1 MANEQ
6 LEQFLAG
13 ETATVTEEP
22 KAPPRRGASSPTRP
36 KPEAKAEPAAK
47 AATAKPEPEDEA
59 DPPEALEGE
68 QVIPRRAY
76 EDERRKR
83 QDWKARAV
91 EAETKH
97 KELQRQFEDAQRR
110 ATAPPPQPQA
120 PPQPPPDP
128 ATNPRGF
135 AQHVVQ
141 QQQAALLNER
151 LNNCEMMLADKIGAE
166 KLYEYVSEF
175 RNLANADPTLFG
187 KLYSQPHPY
196 AWLTREVDRLRL
208 VRDVGDDPAAFRAR
222 SRPRRAH
229 SGSRR
234 PRRRRAPSPA
244 AGMQPSL
251 GHRPQRRRTHR
262 GGMDRRAEPRG
273 RAQRRPKPQ
282 AAKRRRRLSA
292 LLRRAVPPR
301 RRG

>member
-6 LEQFLAG
+6 LESFLKG
-13 ETATVTEEP
+13 ETATVTE
-22 KAPPRRGASSPTRP
+22 APPEAPPAAPEPPPEAAAP
-36 KPEAKAEPAAK
+36 KPEAKAEPTPK
-47 AATAKPEPEDEA
+47 AATAKSEPD
-59 DPPEALEGE
+59 DDGPPPKALEGE
-68 QVIPRRAY
+68 DVIPLRAY

-83 QDWKARAV
+83 NDWKARAV
-91 EAETKH
+91 EAETRH

-128 ATNPRGF
+128 AADPRGF
-135 AQHVVQ
+135 AQHLVQ

-151 LNNCEMMLADKIGAE
+151 LNNSEMMLADKIGAE
-166 KLYEYVSEF
+166 KLNEYVQEF

-208 VRDVGDDPAAFRAR
+208 VRDVGDDPAAFRAKIEAEA
-222 SRPRRAH
+222 RA
-229 SGSRR
+229 RWEQEAKAA
-234 PRRRRAPSPA
+234 PPAPSPA

-251 GHRPQRRRTHR
+251 GTARSVAGRTAGAWTGEPSLDDVLSVVQNR
-262 GGMDRRAEPRG
+262 KKPNGSGGSVRF
-273 RAQRRPKPQ
+273 
-282 AAKRRRRLSA
+282 
-292 LLRRAVPPR
+292 
-301 RRG
+301 

>member
-6 LEQFLAG
+6 LDSFLAS
-13 ETATVTEEP
+13 ETQAATPEPATREAPEPRQEAPEP
-22 KAPPRRGASSPTRP
+22 KAEAKTQPEP
-36 KPEAKAEPAAK
+36 KPPEDDAEPPQALDG
-47 AATAKPEPEDEA
+47 EP
-59 DPPEALEGE
+59 
-68 QVIPRRAY
+68 VIPRRAY

-128 ATNPRGF
+128 ATNPQGW

-151 LNNCEMMLADKIGAE
+151 LNNSEMMLSDKIGAE
-166 KLYEYVSEF
+166 KLSEYVAEF

-208 VRDVGDDPAAFRAR
+208 VRDVGDDPAAYREKILAEER
-222 SRPRRAH
+222 VKWEAEAKATP
-229 SGSRR
+229 
-234 PRRRRAPSPA
+234 APSPA

-251 GHRPQRRRTHR
+251 GTARSVAGRTAGSWTGEPSLDDVLAPIQNRKRPNGS
-262 GGMDRRAEPRG
+262 GGSVRY
-273 RAQRRPKPQ
+273 
-282 AAKRRRRLSA
+282 
-292 LLRRAVPPR
+292 
-301 RRG
+301 

>member
-1 MANEQ
+1 MAANEQ
-6 LEQFLAG
+6 LESFLAG
-13 ETATVTEEP
+13 ETATVTE
-22 KAPPRRGASSPTRP
+22 APPEAPQAAPEAPAP

-68 QVIPRRAY
+68 PVIPRRAY

-110 ATAPPPQPQA
+110 ATAPPQQPQA

-128 ATNPRGF
+128 ATNPQGW

-151 LNNCEMMLADKIGAE
+151 LNMSERMVRKEIGKE
-166 KLYEYVSEF
+166 KLNEYVNEF

-187 KLYSQPHPY
+187 KLYAQPDPY
-196 AWLTREVDRLRL
+196 DWLTSEVDRLRL
-208 VRDVGDDPAAFRAR
+208 VRDVGDDPAAFRAKIEAEA
-222 SRPRRAH
+222 RA
-229 SGSRR
+229 RWEQEAKAQ
-234 PRRRRAPSPA
+234 PAPSPA

-251 GHRPQRRRTHR
+251 GTARSVAGRTAGAWTGEPSLEDVLAPVQNRRNTNGSGQVRY
-262 GGMDRRAEPRG
+262 
-273 RAQRRPKPQ
+273 
-282 AAKRRRRLSA
+282 
-292 LLRRAVPPR
+292 
-301 RRG
+301 

>member
-1 MANEQ
+1 MAAANEQ
-6 LEQFLAG
+6 LESFLAG
-13 ETATVTEEP
+13 ETATVTE
-22 KAPPRRGASSPTRP
+22 APPEAPAPDKAT
-36 KPEAKAEPAAK
+36 PEAKAEPVAK
-47 AATAKPEPEDEA
+47 ADKAKPEPEDEA

-68 QVIPRRAY
+68 PVIPRRAY

-128 ATNPRGF
+128 ATNPQGW

-151 LNNCEMMLADKIGAE
+151 LNNSEMMLADKIGAE
-166 KLYEYVSEF
+166 KLNEYVQEF
-175 RNLANADPTLFG
+175 RSLANADPTLFG

-208 VRDVGDDPAAFRAR
+208 VRDVGDDPAAFREKILAEG
-222 SRPRRAH
+222 RAKWEAEAKQA
-229 SGSRR
+229 
-234 PRRRRAPSPA
+234 PAPSPA

-251 GHRPQRRRTHR
+251 GTARSVAGRTA
-262 GGMDRRAEPRG
+262 GAWTGEPSLEDVLAPIQNR
-273 RAQRRPKPQ
+273 K
-282 AAKRRRRLSA
+282 SA
-292 LLRRAVPPR
+292 NGHTTRF
-301 RRG
+301 

>member
-1 MANEQ
+1 MAANEQ
-6 LEQFLAG
+6 LESFLAG

-22 KAPPRRGASSPTRP
+22 KAPPAEAPAPEKAT
-36 KPEAKAEPAAK
+36 PEAKAEPAAK
-47 AATAKPEPEDEA
+47 AATAKPEPEDDA

-68 QVIPRRAY
+68 PVIPRRAY

-110 ATAPPPQPQA
+110 ATAPPPQQQA

-128 ATNPRGF
+128 ASDPRGF
-135 AQHVVQ
+135 AQHLVQ

-151 LNNCEMMLADKIGAE
+151 LNNSEMMLSDKIGAE
-166 KLYEYVSEF
+166 KLNEYVQEF

-208 VRDVGDDPAAFRAR
+208 VRDVGDDPAAFRAKIEAEA
-222 SRPRRAH
+222 RAKWEQEAKAA
-229 SGSRR
+229 
-234 PRRRRAPSPA
+234 PPAPSPA

-251 GHRPQRRRTHR
+251 GTARSVAGRTAGAWSGEPSLEDVLSVVQNR
-262 GGMDRRAEPRG
+262 KKPNGNGGSVRF
-273 RAQRRPKPQ
+273 
-282 AAKRRRRLSA
+282 
-292 LLRRAVPPR
+292 
-301 RRG
+301 

>member
-1 MANEQ
+1 MANAE

-22 KAPPRRGASSPTRP
+22 KAPPAEAPAP
-36 KPEAKAEPAAK
+36 EKAAPEAKAEPAAK
-47 AATAKPEPEDEA
+47 PDKAKPEPEDEA

-68 QVIPRRAY
+68 PVIPRRAY

-97 KELQRQFEDAQRR
+97 KDLQRQFEDAQRR
-110 ATAPPPQPQA
+110 ATAPPPQQQA

-128 ATNPRGF
+128 ATNPQGW

-151 LNNCEMMLADKIGAE
+151 LNNSEMMLSDKIGAE
-166 KLYEYVSEF
+166 KLSEYVNEF
-175 RNLANADPTLFG
+175 RQMANADPTLFG

-208 VRDVGDDPAAFRAR
+208 VRDVGDDPQAFRAKIEAEA
-222 SRPRRAH
+222 RA
-229 SGSRR
+229 RWEQEAKAQ
-234 PRRRRAPSPA
+234 PAPSPA

-251 GHRPQRRRTHR
+251 GTARSVAGRTAGAWTGEPSLDDVLAPIQNRKRPNGA
-262 GGMDRRAEPRG
+262 GGSVRY
-273 RAQRRPKPQ
+273 
-282 AAKRRRRLSA
+282 
-292 LLRRAVPPR
+292 
-301 RRG
+301 